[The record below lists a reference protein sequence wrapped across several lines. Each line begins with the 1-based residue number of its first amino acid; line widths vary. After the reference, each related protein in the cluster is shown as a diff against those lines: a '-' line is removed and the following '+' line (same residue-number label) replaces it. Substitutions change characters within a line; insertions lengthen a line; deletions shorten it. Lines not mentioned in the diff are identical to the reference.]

1 MTQPK
6 YTPEQAEAIT
16 KRGVSIALD
25 AGAGCGKTFVLTE
38 RYLAH
43 LPPGEV
49 VDILQRLDEVVAITF
64 TNAAAREMR
73 ERIRH
78 KCFARMEGAATP
90 DEGDYWLRL
99 IRVLDAAR
107 ISTIDSFCQTLVR
120 QAAPRLGIDPTFE
133 VLDAAAAPV
142 LLSEV
147 ADDVL
152 RGALQAEEADAIE
165 LAVALSLGG
174 LRSAV
179 MDLAEYQHDPAFS
192 EWLAKDETDCLARW
206 RQFYAVEYVGATIGK
221 VLASDD
227 LRALRVLIAAAT
239 PVTLGLAEHL
249 AEMLRLIGELEN
261 GADPLAAARELHGL
275 CFLNHPETN
284 KYRWNNRDWP
294 TVDEKKA
301 FSAACQE
308 VRKPLEP
315 LLKEPDK
322 AQWQVA
328 AERGVKLLKLA
339 ARVAEAYQTAKRERG
354 ALDFADLSAFAR
366 RVLTEEALADVRQEQ
381 AGRIRLLL
389 VDEFQDTSQAQ
400 VDLVLALVS
409 EGFDAGRL
417 FFVGDFK
424 QSIYRFRGAEPE
436 VFRALQTRVPAQGR
450 LPLATNFRSQPGVIG
465 FVNALFAPEFGE
477 HYQPLHAARAAA
489 SEANVEFLWTTRS
502 DGPAKGHAGFAD
514 ANRKAEALTIA
525 SRLRELIDSEQ
536 PLVVDA
542 QSKKL
547 RAVRPGDVAI
557 LFRAFSNVHLYEQ
570 ALRAADL
577 PFYTVAGRAFYSQ
590 QEVYDVLHLLR
601 AVTSTCDDIA
611 LAGVLR
617 SPFFGLR
624 DETLLAISRLEGNLN
639 AGLARGR
646 LDRIAEPV
654 NRERAEA
661 AREVLRELRHA
672 APGLSTPA
680 LLELAF
686 ARTGYD
692 AALLAEFLGER
703 KLANVRKLVEQARR
717 SDAAGGSLATF
728 IRQLGEFTAREP
740 KEAQAATVS
749 GADDVVRLMTIH
761 GSKGL
766 EFPVVVVADLDSPKQ
781 NRGEAVVFS
790 PSLGPLVKGD
800 NQASVGLN
808 LHNAVEKQA
817 ELAETLRLFYVA
829 CTRAAD
835 QLILSGTL
843 ADPDQ
848 PKGPFTKVLARQFDI
863 QTGRQVGEEPAL
875 APVPTS
881 FTPRTMAELDIKQPR
896 SVKLTEALETMR
908 DVPPQELPTSAFPLA
923 IDARSQRA
931 FSVSRLTGKLWRR
944 SEFAAREVKL
954 PAAGDIDPRGLGTLV
969 HAVLERLTLRGD
981 EAIAAWCER
990 LAPLNVNRSVD
1001 ETAALATQLLTRF
1014 VASTRYEALAA
1025 APQVER
1031 EVEFLLAW
1039 PPDSAEPHAM
1049 LSGYIDG
1056 AYQLPDGRW
1065 QIVDYKT
1072 NQVTAGEVSSEAKKY
1087 ELQLA
1092 VYALAIEAA
1101 TGQPPA
1107 GMTLH
1112 FLRPGVEYEFVWNP
1126 TAKLAA
1132 LAMIESAIAA
1142 ARAAEENT

>member
-1 MTQPK
+1 MIQPK
-6 YTPEQAEAIT
+6 YTAEQAEAIT
-16 KRGVSIALD
+16 KRGVSISLD

-49 VDILQRLDEVVAITF
+49 AEIPQRLDEVVAITF

-73 ERIRH
+73 DRIRH
-78 KCFARMEGAATP
+78 KCFARMQNAASP

-99 IRVLDAAR
+99 IRSLEAAR

-152 RGALQAEEADAIE
+152 RAALQAEEADAIE
-165 LAVALSLGG
+165 LAVALTLGG
-174 LRSAV
+174 LRGAV
-179 MDLAEYQHDPAFS
+179 MELTYHQHEPAFT
-192 EWLAKDETDCLARW
+192 EWLAKDEADCLTRW
-206 RQFYAVEYVGATIGK
+206 RQFYKDDYVASFASALLTSWALVE
-221 VLASDD
+221 
-227 LRALRVLIAAAT
+227 LRELIADAT
-239 PVTLGLAEHL
+239 PTTPGFAQHL
-249 AEMLRLIGELEN
+249 AEMEWLLGQIAEGVDLLDLLRQFY
-261 GADPLAAARELHGL
+261 GL
-275 CFLNHPETN
+275 CVFNHPVTN
-284 KYRWNNRDWP
+284 AQRWKNGDWP
-294 TVDEKKA
+294 SKEQKTAFTEACKK
-301 FSAACQE
+301 
-308 VRKPLEP
+308 VREP
-315 LLKEPDK
+315 LKVLLGEPDESG
-322 AQWQVA
+322 WQLA

-339 ARVAEAYQTAKRERG
+339 ARVAEAYQMAKRERG
-354 ALDFADLSAFAR
+354 VLDFADLLANAR
-366 RVLTEEALADVRQEQ
+366 RVLTEPELIDVRQEQ

-389 VDEFQDTSQAQ
+389 VDEFQDTSQVQ
-400 VDLVLALVS
+400 VDLVLALVG

-436 VFRALQTRVPAQGR
+436 VFRALQTRVPPEGR

-489 SEANVEFLWTTRS
+489 GEANVEFLWTTRS
-502 DGPAKGHAGFAD
+502 DGPASRQAGFAE

-525 SRLRELIDSEQ
+525 SRLRELIDSAQ

-542 QSKKL
+542 NTKKI

-570 ALRAADL
+570 ALRAAEL

-601 AVTSTCDDIA
+601 AVTSTCDDVA

-624 DETLLAISRLEGNLN
+624 DETLLAISGLEGNLN

-646 LDRIAEPV
+646 LERIAEPV
-654 NRERAEA
+654 DRERAEA
-661 AREVLRELRHA
+661 ARAVLRELRHA
-672 APGLSTPA
+672 APRLSTPA

-728 IRQLGEFTAREP
+728 IRQLGEFTAHEP

-749 GADDVVRLMTIH
+749 GMDDVVRLMTIH

-781 NRGEAVVFS
+781 NRGEAVVLS
-790 PSLGPLVKGD
+790 PTLGPLVKGD
-800 NQASVGLN
+800 NKASVGLN

-835 QLILSGTL
+835 HLILSGTL
-843 ADPDQ
+843 ADPDK
-848 PKGPFTKVLARQFDI
+848 PKGPFTQVLARQFDI
-863 QTGRQVGEEPAL
+863 QSGRQQSEIPAL
-875 APVPTS
+875 APIPTS
-881 FTPRTMAELDIKQPR
+881 LTSRTMA
-896 SVKLTEALETMR
+896 SSTFA
-908 DVPPQELPTSAFPLA
+908 
-923 IDARSQRA
+923 
-931 FSVSRLTGKLWRR
+931 SR
-944 SEFAAREVKL
+944 
-954 PAAGDIDPRGLGTLV
+954 
-969 HAVLERLTLRGD
+969 
-981 EAIAAWCER
+981 
-990 LAPLNVNRSVD
+990 
-1001 ETAALATQLLTRF
+1001 
-1014 VASTRYEALAA
+1014 
-1025 APQVER
+1025 
-1031 EVEFLLAW
+1031 
-1039 PPDSAEPHAM
+1039 
-1049 LSGYIDG
+1049 
-1056 AYQLPDGRW
+1056 
-1065 QIVDYKT
+1065 
-1072 NQVTAGEVSSEAKKY
+1072 
-1087 ELQLA
+1087 
-1092 VYALAIEAA
+1092 
-1101 TGQPPA
+1101 
-1107 GMTLH
+1107 
-1112 FLRPGVEYEFVWNP
+1112 GV
-1126 TAKLAA
+1126 
-1132 LAMIESAIAA
+1132 
-1142 ARAAEENT
+1142 